1 MHQSS
6 ILSVIEKEI
15 TLYIAM
21 KEFIVTFN
29 LLANDYEQAQ
39 KLSEP
44 ICTYFLKD
52 NMCTLESVRAKNP
65 ETSQKN
71 TNSRRKTDK
80 SWLDGFGYPG
90 K

>member
-1 MHQSS
+1 
-6 ILSVIEKEI
+6 
-15 TLYIAM
+15 M

-29 LLANDYEQAQ
+29 LLAEDYEQAK

-52 NMCTLESVRAKNP
+52 HMCTLESVRVKNP
-65 ETSQKN
+65 EPVGNKSVD
-71 TNSRRKTDK
+71 RRKADR
-80 SWLDGFGYPG
+80 SWLNSFGYSE

>member
-1 MHQSS
+1 
-6 ILSVIEKEI
+6 
-15 TLYIAM
+15 M

-29 LLANDYEQAQ
+29 MLAEDYEQAK

-52 NMCTLESVRAKNP
+52 HMCRLESVRVKNP
-65 ETSQKN
+65 EPSATRA
-71 TNSRRKTDK
+71 TERRKADR
-80 SWLDGFGYPG
+80 SWLNGFGYSE

>member
-1 MHQSS
+1 MR
-6 ILSVIEKEI
+6 
-15 TLYIAM
+15 
-21 KEFIVTFN
+21 EFVVTFN
-29 LLANDYEQAQ
+29 LLAEDYEQAK

-65 ETSQKN
+65 ESVRRASN
-71 TNSRRKTDK
+71 GRRKTDK
-80 SWLDGFGYPG
+80 SWLNSFGYHE

>member
-1 MHQSS
+1 MR
-6 ILSVIEKEI
+6 
-15 TLYIAM
+15 
-21 KEFIVTFN
+21 EFVVTFN
-29 LLANDYEQAQ
+29 LLAEDYEQAK

-65 ETSQKN
+65 ESVRRSSTG
-71 TNSRRKTDK
+71 RRKTDK
-80 SWLDGFGYPG
+80 SWLNSFGYHE

>member
-1 MHQSS
+1 MS
-6 ILSVIEKEI
+6 
-15 TLYIAM
+15 M

-29 LLANDYEQAQ
+29 LLAEDYDQA
-39 KLSEP
+39 KKISEP

-65 ETSQKN
+65 ESARRN
-71 TNSRRKTDK
+71 ANSAGRRKTDK
-80 SWLDGFGYPG
+80 SWLNGFGYHE

>member
-1 MHQSS
+1 
-6 ILSVIEKEI
+6 
-15 TLYIAM
+15 M

-29 LLANDYEQAQ
+29 LLAENYEQAQ

-44 ICTYFLKD
+44 ICKYFLKD

-65 ETSQKN
+65 ESSQRK
-71 TNSRRKTDK
+71 SDGRRKTDK
-80 SWLDGFGYPG
+80 SWLNNFGYSH

>member
-1 MHQSS
+1 
-6 ILSVIEKEI
+6 
-15 TLYIAM
+15 M

-29 LLANDYEQAQ
+29 MLAEDYEQAK

-52 NMCTLESVRAKNP
+52 HMCRLESVRVKNP
-65 ETSQKN
+65 EPSAIRSTEP
-71 TNSRRKTDK
+71 RKADK
-80 SWLDGFGYPG
+80 SWLNGFGYSE

>member
-1 MHQSS
+1 
-6 ILSVIEKEI
+6 
-15 TLYIAM
+15 M

-29 LLANDYEQAQ
+29 MLAEDYEQAQ

-65 ETSQKN
+65 ESAQR
-71 TNSRRKTDK
+71 NSDGRRKMDK
-80 SWLDGFGYPG
+80 SWLNGFGYSQ

>member
-1 MHQSS
+1 
-6 ILSVIEKEI
+6 LS
-15 TLYIAM
+15 M

-29 LLANDYEQAQ
+29 LLAEDYDQA
-39 KLSEP
+39 KKISEP

-65 ETSQKN
+65 ESARR
-71 TNSRRKTDK
+71 NSNSSGRRKTDK
-80 SWLDGFGYPG
+80 SWLNSFGYHE

>member
-1 MHQSS
+1 
-6 ILSVIEKEI
+6 
-15 TLYIAM
+15 M

-29 LLANDYEQAQ
+29 LLAEDYEQAQ

-65 ETSQKN
+65 ESVNRK
-71 TNSRRKTDK
+71 SDGRRKTDK
-80 SWLDGFGYPG
+80 SWLTSFGYNE
-90 K
+90 KKA

>member
-1 MHQSS
+1 
-6 ILSVIEKEI
+6 
-15 TLYIAM
+15 M

-29 LLANDYEQAQ
+29 LLAEDYEQA
-39 KLSEP
+39 KKISEP

-65 ETSQKN
+65 ESARRQSTG
-71 TNSRRKTDK
+71 RRKTDK
-80 SWLDGFGYPG
+80 SWLTSFGYHE